1 MSNTDISTNDVIA
14 SENAQLECE
23 FFPDDI
29 KTIKAKNANNEL
41 SKTEL
46 LKLLCY
52 MEGEIQA
59 RDICI
64 AVLKVCLLTCRSH
77 TGYYG
82 RCIVDIVDSSD
93 ISL

>member
-1 MSNTDISTNDVIA
+1 MSNSSELTNDVNA
-14 SENAQLECE
+14 SEVE

-29 KTIKAKNANNEL
+29 KTIKAKHANNDL

-64 AVLKVCLLTCRSH
+64 AVLKVRM
-77 TGYYG
+77 
-82 RCIVDIVDSSD
+82 IVLEMTNSS
-93 ISL
+93 

>member
-1 MSNTDISTNDVIA
+1 MSNSNEKPNDVDA
-14 SENAQLECE
+14 SVDTRLEVE

-29 KTIKAKNANNEL
+29 KTIKAKNSNNDL

-64 AVLKVCLLTCRSH
+64 AVLKVCMHSH
-77 TGYYG
+77 HST
-82 RCIVDIVDSSD
+82 DIVHILNLTFLSA
-93 ISL
+93 SL

>member
-1 MSNTDISTNDVIA
+1 MSNITMNATNDLQAV
-14 SENAQLECE
+14 ENSCE
-23 FFPDDI
+23 TIFPEDI
-29 KTIKAKNANNEL
+29 KTIKAKNANNDM

-64 AVLKVCLLTCRSH
+64 AVLKVCC
-77 TGYYG
+77 
-82 RCIVDIVDSSD
+82 
-93 ISL
+93 SLFITFFVNI